1 MIKVAL
7 VAGPGAGKT
16 TLANALTAHMKSS
29 GKTWYNIAE
38 YARDFINRWEGQKML
53 EMGVLA
59 PYHIAMKQMRREQN
73 VHEDADGF
81 VTDSPLFL
89 PWFYALD
96 VKDDFL
102 PKYVVC
108 AELYK
113 MFLRALADYTHIVH
127 VVREKEYVEDGT
139 RYQSG
144 DEAVQID
151 KDVTRFLRKH
161 GANLV
166 EVRGSTTDRVL
177 QIEDLVSG
185 TQYPRQL
192 MPDGWWGMPTDGVEI
207 GPYPTYGELRDGFR
221 DFIEHT
227 GE

>member
-16 TLANALTAHMKSS
+16 TLANALTAHMKSQ
-29 GKTWYNIAE
+29 GKKWYNVPE
-38 YARDFINRWEGQKML
+38 YARDFINRWEGERML

-73 VHEDADGF
+73 VHTGADGF

-96 VKDDFL
+96 VQDRFL
-102 PKYVVC
+102 SKYVVC

-127 VVREKEYVEDGT
+127 VVREKGYVEDGT
-139 RYQSG
+139 RYQSEE
-144 DEAVQID
+144 EAKQVD
-151 KDVTRFLRKH
+151 KDVVRFLRNH

-166 EVRGSTTDRVL
+166 EVRGSTPDRVL
-177 QIEDLVSG
+177 QIEDLITG
-185 TQYPRQL
+185 TQYPREL
-192 MPDGWWGMPTDGVEI
+192 KSDGWWSHISTGVDL
-207 GPYPTYGELRDGFR
+207 GPFKTYGELRDGIA
-221 DFIEHT
+221 DFIKHT
-227 GE
+227 E